1 MSLETAQFIHQ
12 LNAANP
18 SGADRLQQGDDHL
31 RMIKAALQATFPGI
45 KGPLDPAIT
54 PEYLKGLAA
63 FLVPVGTITLFA
75 GDVVPTGWALC
86 NGVPVPRSDGTGN
99 LTPPDLRGRVPF
111 GADAAHA
118 LGTRFGQDSKTV
130 TTEVA
135 GSHTHTVNVA
145 TAGSH
150 SHGEKTGGHALTT
163 SELAAH
169 AHKNGIADNN
179 SNEVFVYGSTEA
191 GVGGLFGVDAAQK
204 NPGVYQGLTETVG
217 SGTPHDHPI
226 TADGAHV
233 HTASSD
239 TVAGH
244 GHALTIDVTQA
255 SLAINFIIKV

>member
-31 RMIKAALQATFPGI
+31 RMIKATLQATFPGI

-99 LTPPDLRGRVPF
+99 ITPPDLRGRVPF
-111 GADAAHA
+111 GADATHA
-118 LGTRFGQDSKTV
+118 VGVKFGQDSKTV
-130 TTEVA
+130 TTEAA
-135 GSHTHTVNVA
+135 GAHEHTVTVDAGGAHTHVGTADAHVLTVAEMPAHN
-145 TAGSH
+145 
-150 SHGEKTGGHALTT
+150 HG
-163 SELAAH
+163 
-169 AHKNGIADNN
+169 NGINDNAASFFPYGTKQAPPTN
-179 SNEVFVYGSTEA
+179 EDPSGSNHGTVT
-191 GVGGLFGVDAAQK
+191 L
-204 NPGVYQGLTETVG
+204 QGLTETVG
-217 SGTPHDHPI
+217 GGLGHGHGLAISEG
-226 TADGAHV
+226 GAHT
-233 HTASSD
+233 HTGK
-239 TVAGH
+239 TGNIGGH

-255 SLAINFIIKV
+255 ALALNFIIKV